1 MNYKS
6 LLKSKKFKIAVW
18 GTGYIGLSTMVYF
31 AKKKII
37 QEHHAQER
45 DIKKEISNF
54 Q

>member
-31 AKKKII
+31 AKKKQQIT
-37 QEHHAQER
+37 
-45 DIKKEISNF
+45 KF
-54 Q
+54 QWKIYQNMIETN